1 MMPCPPPEYVV
12 YYAMRKEYH
21 SNIKK
26 QGLHSERNWNSFMQ
40 FFIISKKWIAAL
52 LACCLLI
59 SLCSCGSGQQKVS
72 RSGFYFDTIITITLY
87 GTSNEGYIDQCFEL
101 AKEYERKFSNTI
113 ETSEISQINQN
124 AGKFVEVSP
133 ETIELIKAGISYGEL
148 SDGSFDITIGNLSD
162 LWNFSEIAANLE
174 SEDNEADA
182 SVVPDKDTILK
193 TVTHVDYTTIE
204 IDGNQVRLN
213 DRKSKLDLGGIA
225 KGYIADRMRDYL
237 NEQQVTSGII
247 NLGGNVLTIGPKA
260 DGSNYNVGIQKPF
273 APTGTSIGTISVKDA
288 SIVSSGVYERYYRV
302 NDKLYHHILDTS
314 TGYPIENDL
323 YQVTIINNCSM
334 DGDALS
340 TTCFALGLTDGM
352 ALVES
357 LDGVEAVFVTNDE
370 AIHCSSGI
378 GDSITF
384 QAE

>member
-1 MMPCPPPEYVV
+1 
-12 YYAMRKEYH
+12 
-21 SNIKK
+21 
-26 QGLHSERNWNSFMQ
+26 MQ
-40 FFIISKKWIAAL
+40 FFDRNIPKWIAAL
-52 LACCLLI
+52 LACCLLV

-225 KGYIADRMRDYL
+225 KGYIADRMRDYM
-237 NEQQVTSGII
+237 NEQQVRYGIMKF
-247 NLGGNVLTIGPKA
+247 GG
-260 DGSNYNVGIQKPF
+260 
-273 APTGTSIGTISVKDA
+273 
-288 SIVSSGVYERYYRV
+288 
-302 NDKLYHHILDTS
+302 
-314 TGYPIENDL
+314 
-323 YQVTIINNCSM
+323 
-334 DGDALS
+334 
-340 TTCFALGLTDGM
+340 
-352 ALVES
+352 
-357 LDGVEAVFVTNDE
+357 
-370 AIHCSSGI
+370 
-378 GDSITF
+378 
-384 QAE
+384 